1 VIQLLYDER
10 VLLEEASAT
19 MRGSPIITL
28 FAPAPPPS
36 QPRLSGFVVSPVLH
50 LVVFLLILLWVKHAP
65 PENHLALSRT
75 YIVRLLNLHTVQP
88 PRHVVKDNTPRPAEH
103 ASRHLAAEG
112 GIPVPP
118 SILEDQPPSR
128 ITLIQPDAPKV
139 RLTHEIPLPTVV
151 IWSPGVQ
158 KNINPPPLPP
168 TPVPLVRA
176 SVELPNTEQAI
187 ANINITATPFQTSAP
202 MPLPTAVSPMTL
214 QGKAAAGQVPQ
225 TAAPGK
231 GIPTGG
237 RVLSLSDL
245 QMADGTVVIP
255 LANQVVSGSGS
266 GIVLRGLPQGTAPGG
281 SGDNKTSK
289 EGGSAGS
296 GEGDTGTQVAD
307 AGGTGDH
314 RGAGNGTDDG
324 DASLGNGS
332 GPPITPSTTR
342 ITQAKNGH
350 FEVVVVGTSVSDEYP
365 EAAKVWNGR
374 MAYTVYLHVGVSKN
388 WILQY
393 SLPATAETASVAG
406 EGPRLSAPWPY
417 VILRPNLVTP
427 NTDGI
432 LIHGLL
438 NAAGRLEKMALIFP
452 DEFADTKFILD
463 SLKQWDFRPAMQNG
477 QAAAVEVL
485 LIIPTDNGG

>member
-1 VIQLLYDER
+1 
-10 VLLEEASAT
+10 
-19 MRGSPIITL
+19 MRGNPIITL
-28 FAPAPPPS
+28 FASAPPPPQS
-36 QPRLSGFVVSPVLH
+36 RLSGFVVSPALH
-50 LVVFLLILLWVKHAP
+50 LLVFALILLWVKDAP
-65 PENHLALSRT
+65 PENRLALSRT
-75 YIVRLLNLHTVQP
+75 YIVRLLNLHTIEP

-112 GIPVPP
+112 GIPTPP
-118 SILEDQPPSR
+118 SILQDQPPSR

-139 RLTHEIPLPTVV
+139 QLTHEIPLPTVV

-176 SVELPNTEQAI
+176 TVELPNTEQAV

-202 MPLPTAVSPMTL
+202 MPLPTSVSPIPL
-214 QGKAAAGQVPQ
+214 QGRATAGQVPQ

-231 GIPTGG
+231 GIPSGG

-245 QMADGTVVIP
+245 QMSDGTVVIP

-266 GIVLRGLPQGTAPGG
+266 GIVLRGLPEGAAPAG
-281 SGDNKTSK
+281 SGDNASNK
-289 EGGSAGS
+289 EGGSAGG
-296 GEGDTGTQVAD
+296 GEGDAGTQVAD

-314 RGAGNGTDDG
+314 RGAGNGADD
-324 DASLGNGS
+324 GNGS
-332 GPPITPSTTR
+332 FGNGTGVPATPSTTR
-342 ITQAKNGH
+342 ITQPRNGR

-365 EAAKVWNGR
+365 EAAKVWSGR
-374 MAYTVYLHVGVSKN
+374 MAYTVYLHVGASKN

-393 SLPATAETASVAG
+393 SLPAEAETASVAG
-406 EGPRLSAPWPY
+406 DQPRLSAPWPY

-438 NAAGRLEKMALIFP
+438 NAAGKLEKMALVFP
-452 DEFADTKFILD
+452 TEFADAKFILD
-463 SLKQWDFRPAMQNG
+463 SLKQWDFRPAMKNG

-485 LIIPTDNGG
+485 LIIPIDDGE